1 MADIAN
7 KEVEKVLE
15 TMGNML
21 GKSRLFN
28 EAVMEQDLLT
38 MTELYVD
45 LEYDCLMLLS
55 DTVTDPEAK
64 MEIVQAA
71 LSVKEQAERS
81 RFFPAHR

>member
-1 MADIAN
+1 MADIVN
-7 KEVEKVLE
+7 KESEKVLE
-15 TMGNML
+15 TMRNML
-21 GKSRLFN
+21 HKSRVFN
-28 EAVMEQDLLT
+28 EAVVEQDLLT

-55 DTVTDPEAK
+55 DSIEDPDIK
-64 MEIVQAA
+64 MEIIQAA